1 MAARKEGSMKLSSW
15 ILAGTLVAAASFSA
29 GCGDDSSP
37 ADDGGTDDARD
48 VPADEGGADADADG
62 DADGDGDGGTGTLSV
77 LVVSSAWPSD
87 TETPVAGA
95 TVALD
100 APGGGRS
107 ELTTDA
113 TGHVNFTGLDWSAGT
128 AAVTACN
135 ADMGLASRV
144 GVVEADG
151 EVKLEVF
158 AMEYPP
164 ADFVEIT
171 GNSLNM
177 ISEANDLGVTATV
190 PSESLSD
197 TGPAWTMHIQP
208 GVAFTLVGL
217 ESHQL
222 EPPVSHRGIKQFF
235 DQWTVVE
242 HAAVTAATAIDL
254 DFDSTATP
262 TPTTVTGSFT
272 GPTRSDSPLRNS
284 GTGYFYVTS
293 RGSQFTVTLGWP
305 STIDVNVDWTG
316 YNYDGE
322 YVQVPG
328 VTDPMTVY
336 IIATSNGVRS
346 TAIVEGWPTDGAH
359 DLGFIDLPTV
369 TAPASFSTTHPM
381 HSPIEWTAYDTDL
394 ECSVSVLRDGTSVWS
409 IRGPTDATS
418 ITIPAAPST
427 VDLPTLLGTGVV
439 ESRLNLFRR
448 DATDTYSERSIRT
461 PIIILDP
468 AA

>member
-1 MAARKEGSMKLSSW
+1 MKLSSW
-15 ILAGTLVAAASFSA
+15 ILAGALVAAASLGA
-29 GCGDDSSP
+29 GCGDDSTP

-62 DADGDGDGGTGTLSV
+62 DADGDGDAGTGTLSV
-77 LVVSSAWPSD
+77 LVVSTAWPSD

-95 TVALD
+95 TVALE
-100 APGGGRS
+100 APGGGTN

-113 TGHVNFTGLDWSAGT
+113 AGRVNFTGLDWAAGT
-128 AAVTACN
+128 ASVTAHSTGL
-135 ADMGLASRV
+135 GLASRV

-158 AMEYPP
+158 AMAYPP

-177 ISEANDLGVTATV
+177 ISETNDLGVTATV

-197 TGPAWTMHIQP
+197 VGPAWTMHVQP
-208 GVAFTLVGL
+208 GVAFTVVGL

-222 EPPVSHRGIKQFF
+222 TPPASHRGIAQFF
-235 DQWTVVE
+235 DQWTILE
-242 HAAVTAATAIDL
+242 HAAVTAATTIDL

-262 TPTTVTGSFT
+262 TPTLVNGSFS
-272 GPTRSDSPLRNS
+272 GPTRSSSPLRND

-293 RGSQFTVTLGWP
+293 RGSQFTASLGWP
-305 STIDVNVDWTG
+305 TSIDVNPEWTG

-322 YVQVPG
+322 YLQVPG

-336 IIATSNGVRS
+336 IIVAGGGARS
-346 TAIVEGWPTDGAH
+346 TVIVEGWPTTGAH
-359 DLGFIDLPTV
+359 DLAFIDLPTV
-369 TAPASFSTTHPM
+369 TAPAIFSALHPM
-381 HSPIEWTAYDTDL
+381 HSPITWTAFDTDL
-394 ECSVSVLRDGTSVWS
+394 ECSVSVIRDGTSVWS
-409 IRGPTDATS
+409 IRGPTDGTS

-427 VDLPTLLGTGVV
+427 ADLPTLLGTG
-439 ESRLNLFRR
+439 ELEGRLNLFRR

-461 PIIILDP
+461 NIIRLQQ
-468 AA
+468 